1 MSVRVHLKTTMR
13 ILITILT
20 FSLLTAFQN
29 GQKKTIL
36 NFASDQTQF
45 EIIQTFKTG
54 VFVNSFA
61 NEMLHNRKLEIAIK
75 AKKSHSNRNSYDKT
89 VYTRIQMWQFDFETK
104 DKREQATDSL
114 LNCFPNDCAKIK
126 RQINQGIKITPSI
139 WIFTDKTIYIAQTAC
154 EQVDE
159 KWTDFKSGFSETFA
173 DKDSDIIVTECGKLT
188 WTTKEK
194 IKNAP

>member
-1 MSVRVHLKTTMR
+1 MK

-20 FSLLTAFQN
+20 FSLLTAFQD
-29 GQKKTIL
+29 GQEKTIL
-36 NFASDQTQF
+36 NFAKDQTDF

-54 VFVNSFA
+54 AFVNSFA
-61 NEMLHNRKLEIAIK
+61 NEMLHERKLEIALK
-75 AKKSHSNRNSYDKT
+75 ARKSHSNKKSYDKT

-104 DKREQATDSL
+104 EKQNQATDSL

-126 RQINQGIKITPSI
+126 RQIDQGIKITPSI

-159 KWTDFKSGFSETFA
+159 KWTDFKIEFSDTFA
-173 DKDSDIIVTECGKLT
+173 GNDSEIIVTECGKLT